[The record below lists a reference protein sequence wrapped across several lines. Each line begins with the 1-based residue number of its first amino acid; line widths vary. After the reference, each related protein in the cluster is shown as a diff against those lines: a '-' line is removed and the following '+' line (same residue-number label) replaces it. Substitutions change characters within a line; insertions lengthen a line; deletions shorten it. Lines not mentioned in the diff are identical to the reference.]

1 MIRNW
6 TFFLKSPPPAGPVL
20 LVGPEEVL
28 VGKLTSSRGPEWRV
42 ERRFASR
49 QEELPE
55 LIKLGREGDLFQ
67 RGKRAVV
74 VEVAR
79 DFALKKKKDA
89 DSLLQLLPALKN
101 YVFLY
106 GRTLNSRSRFVEW
119 MLAQGVPAY
128 YVYPLKEEERIRY
141 LEDLLKKVGKR
152 VSYEVLD
159 TLSRKGPQDLTLLEG
174 EVRKLLL
181 YIGDRGEITRGDLTA
196 VSSLERGEEVETLLA
211 LLFHP
216 RALGIL
222 RELRRQGADPNY
234 LWAALSRH
242 LLSLFWASLSKRAG
256 VGEEKRGGWYAPAAV
271 KELIQSQASKISG
284 KEERVADLLREGEG
298 EFKGGGRERFALLEG
313 LIRSLNR

>member
-1 MIRNW
+1 M
-6 TFFLKSPPPAGPVL
+6 K
-20 LVGPEEVL
+20 E
-28 VGKLTSSRGPEWRV
+28 
-42 ERRFASR
+42 
-49 QEELPE
+49 
-55 LIKLGREGDLFQ
+55 
-67 RGKRAVV
+67 
-74 VEVAR
+74 
-79 DFALKKKKDA
+79 
-89 DSLLQLLPALKN
+89 
-101 YVFLY
+101 
-106 GRTLNSRSRFVEW
+106 
-119 MLAQGVPAY
+119 
-128 YVYPLKEEERIRY
+128 LKEEERIRY

-152 VSYEVLD
+152 VSHEVLD

-256 VGEEKRGGWYAPAAV
+256 VGE
-271 KELIQSQASKISG
+271 
-284 KEERVADLLREGEG
+284 
-298 EFKGGGRERFALLEG
+298 
-313 LIRSLNR
+313 